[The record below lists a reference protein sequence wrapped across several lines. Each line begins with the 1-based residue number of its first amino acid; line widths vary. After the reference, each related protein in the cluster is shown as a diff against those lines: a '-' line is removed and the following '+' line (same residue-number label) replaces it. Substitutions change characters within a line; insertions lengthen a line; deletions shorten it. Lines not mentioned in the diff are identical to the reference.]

1 MNAFEWIV
9 AIVLII
15 VAVILGLVSIAILG
29 FELLKAALDARDEL
43 ERGDSGKAGKEH
55 DTEA

>member
-15 VAVILGLVSIAILG
+15 VAVIMGLVSIALLG
-29 FELLKAALDARDEL
+29 FGLLKAALDAREEL
-43 ERGDSGKAGKEH
+43 EQGDSGKAGKEH